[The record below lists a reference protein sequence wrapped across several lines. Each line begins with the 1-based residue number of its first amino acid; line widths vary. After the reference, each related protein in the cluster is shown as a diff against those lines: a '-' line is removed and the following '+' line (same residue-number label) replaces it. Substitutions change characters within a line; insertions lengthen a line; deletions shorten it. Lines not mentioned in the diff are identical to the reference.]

1 MGLMI
6 TEKNYNRRTEKDY
19 NIFRT
24 VFYMLFLGLVV
35 WPVTKLMYNVKIV
48 GRENLPKNSH
58 VIYTANHVSYIDP
71 PLISLAA
78 WKNIAYMAKQELF
91 VDKDKLL
98 RFLVHILGAFAVN
111 REKPE
116 IATFKTVKSIFNT
129 SWSLGIFPQGKIVK
143 DPILSQVHKGFI
155 MFAKKFEADI
165 IPVGICGFDG
175 YAKKLFEKHIT
186 VKIGKPISYKLDE
199 NDIVRE
205 WARQMCEMT
214 GYENKVEESLKESV
228 TV

>member
-1 MGLMI
+1 MI

>member
-1 MGLMI
+1 MI

-205 WARQMCEMT
+205 WARQICEMT